1 MIEFLREK
9 GQGTPVVFLHGWLGS
24 KDFWNYLDPDFK
36 NSKIFCEQ
44 RCSSSSVEEFDME
57 TLVEGLEEL
66 LEELGIEKPIL
77 VGHSM
82 GGMVALKYSTRNP
95 VSGLFLLATSA
106 STPEP
111 ENKSVKYFLENFGE
125 LSRAE
130 WAEEIVN
137 NYVGSGSKKM
147 REMTRKE
154 LMKANEEPIIHG
166 LEVMKDYDVREE
178 IDEVPAV
185 VVAGKRDGAITMEK
199 SREVA
204 ELLDCE
210 LKKID
215 TTHQMLPEE
224 PEKISEMIEDFIRNI
239 S

>member
-1 MIEFLREK
+1 MIDYIREE
-9 GQGTPVVFLHGWLGS
+9 GNGEPVVFLHGWLGS
-24 KDFWNYLDPDFK
+24 RKFWDYLSLDFENP
-36 NSKIFCEQ
+36 KILVKQ
-44 RCSSSSVEEFDME
+44 RCSGSSREKFDME
-57 TLVEGLEEL
+57 TLVEDLEKL
-66 LEELGIEKPIL
+66 LEELEIENPVLI
-77 VGHSM
+77 GHSM

-111 ENKSVKYFLENFGE
+111 ENKSVKYFLEKFDE

-154 LMKANEEPIIHG
+154 LLKANEEPIIYG
-166 LEVMKDYDVREE
+166 LETMIDYDIREE
-178 IDEVPAV
+178 IGKFPAV
-185 VVAGKRDGAITMEK
+185 VVAGEKDGAITMEK
-199 SREVA
+199 STELA

-210 LKKID
+210 LKKVD

-224 PEKISEMIEDFIRNI
+224 PEKISEMIDDFIEEN

>member
-1 MIEFLREK
+1 MIDYIREE
-9 GQGTPVVFLHGWLGS
+9 GNGEPVVFLHGWLGS
-24 KDFWNYLDPDFK
+24 RKFWDYLDLDFD
-36 NSKIFCEQ
+36 NPKIFVEQ
-44 RCSSSSVEEFDME
+44 RCSGSYREKFDME
-57 TLVEGLEEL
+57 TLVEDLEEL
-66 LEELGIEKPIL
+66 LEELGIAEPIL

-95 VSGLFLLATSA
+95 VSGLFLLASTA

-111 ENKSVKYFLENFGE
+111 ENRSVKYFLEKFDE
-125 LSRAE
+125 LSRDE

-137 NYVGSGSKKM
+137 NYVGSGSQAM

-166 LEVMKDYDVREE
+166 LETMINYDVREE

-185 VVAGKRDGAITMEK
+185 VVAGERDGAITLEK
-199 SREVA
+199 SRELA